1 MRLEITSLNPLLG
14 YVSVVDWD
22 THKEYFTQGEQGQKD
37 IDFIDW
43 QGEEAFLD
51 LLASSGYFDRE

>member
-1 MRLEITSLNPLLG
+1 MRLELTDLNSLLSF
-14 YVSVVDWD
+14 VSVVDHD
-22 THKEYFTQGEQGQKD
+22 TKKEYFSQGEQGQND